1 MRWTYRNPDESI
13 ARTLE
18 KELGVSSLMARLLAL
33 RGICTASQAA
43 EFLSP
48 SLDRLHSPYLML
60 GMQQAVDRLCA
71 AIARQETA
79 LIYGD
84 YDVDGTTA
92 VVVLKTAIEL
102 CGGTADFHVP
112 HRIKEGYGIKDDVI
126 ERAAAGGVKLV
137 ISVDTGIRAFQAAE
151 TARRVGVDLI
161 VTDHHLP
168 EVEEGVPRALA
179 VLNPNQHGCNY
190 PCKAICG
197 AGVAFKIAQA
207 LFAKLK
213 DAAEQAK
220 LIPSFLKM
228 VAMATIADAVPLI
241 DENRVIAKIGL
252 EGLRKP
258 VNGGL
263 KALMEVSGLANVG
276 RALSAGDVGFRLG
289 PRINAAGRMDVAKD
303 VIELF
308 TCKDPERCRD
318 IAQKLDHLNTERQ
331 NEEARIVAEIEA
343 QLAADPD
350 LSGRFCLVFDGEGW
364 HRGVVGIVA
373 SRVVERTGRP
383 ALVVARDGEEAHGSG
398 RSISALHLLDALES
412 CRELFTRFG
421 GHAHAVGFA
430 LPSEQVAELKHRLN
444 NFAQSKLREED
455 LLPELLIDAEI
466 PLGEVTPHLLEDL
479 SRLEPFGHGNP
490 EPVFLAKNVNL
501 LLPPKVIKDKH
512 IKLRVNQRIPGLKN
526 SFNYEAVGWRMAERL
541 GAEALQPGD
550 RLEMAFTVAMSFHPE
565 VGPGRDCCL
574 QQVEAGLYSA
584 SWKTR
589 WFTVHNVAR
598 QAPLGPVFVKNVEH
612 GWFQLQRR
620 CRLRRLRADFIRQR
634 PPRPF
639 LRRPQWESIT
649 ADSGFAW
656 WRILSITCCWALP

>member
-1 MRWTYRNPDESI
+1 MRWTYRNPDEFT

-18 KELGVSSLMARLLAL
+18 REAGVSSMMARFLTL
-33 RGICTASQAA
+33 RGISSASQAA

-48 SLDRLHSPYLML
+48 SLEKLHSPYLML
-60 GMQQAVDRLCA
+60 GMCEAIDRLCA
-71 AIARQETA
+71 AIARQETL

-126 ERAAAGGVKLV
+126 ERAAAAGVRLV

-168 EVEEGVPRALA
+168 EAHEGVPHALA
-179 VLNPNQHGCNY
+179 VLNPNQQGCSY
-190 PCKAICG
+190 PCKALCG

-207 LFAKLK
+207 LFAKFK
-213 DAAEQAK
+213 DASEQAK

-241 DENRVIAKIGL
+241 DENRAIAKIGL

-263 KALMEVSGLANVG
+263 KALMEVSGLVGIG

-289 PRINAAGRMDVAKD
+289 PRINAAGRMDVARD

-308 TCKDPERCRD
+308 TCKDSERCRD

-343 QLAADPD
+343 QLASEPD
-350 LSGRFCLVFDGEGW
+350 LCGKFCLVFDGEGW

-373 SRVVERTGRP
+373 SRVVEKTGRP
-383 ALVVARDGEEAHGSG
+383 ALVVARDGQEAHGSG
-398 RSISALHLLDALES
+398 RSISALHLLDALDS

-430 LPSEQVAELKHRLN
+430 LPSGQVGELKRRLN
-444 NFAQSKLREED
+444 SFAQSKLTAED
-455 LLPELLIDAEI
+455 LEPELPIDAEI
-466 PLGEVTPHLLEDL
+466 PLGDVTPHLLEEV

-490 EPVFLAKNVNL
+490 EPVFLTKNVNL
-501 LLPPKVIKDKH
+501 LLPPKLIKEKH
-512 IKLRVNQRIPGLKN
+512 IKLRVNQKVPGLKN
-526 SFNYEAVGWRMAERL
+526 SFNYEAMGWRMAERL
-541 GAEALQPGD
+541 ATDALQPGD
-550 RLEMAFTVAMSFHPE
+550 RLDIAFKMAMNFHPDF
-565 VGPGRDCCL
+565 G
-574 QQVEAGLYSA
+574 GLELMLEDFRKSAPAAIAVYS
-584 SWKTR
+584 
-589 WFTVHNVAR
+589 
-598 QAPLGPVFVKNVEH
+598 E
-612 GWFQLQRR
+612 
-620 CRLRRLRADFIRQR
+620 
-634 PPRPF
+634 
-639 LRRPQWESIT
+639 
-649 ADSGFAW
+649 
-656 WRILSITCCWALP
+656 